1 MYVCLSWASS
11 RACGGPSPSSAGSVT
26 GPSVSCYH
34 PSTSPICTACGTSSS
49 ALLPIWVVCASP
61 TSMPPQRSLSKGRSS
76 SSGPVRNGP
85 SSASPMCPSCVP
97 ARSHQSRSRDVKAV
111 AVFSACFPSH
121 TGLRLLARAA
131 KRVLRIGVGCI
142 F

>member
-1 MYVCLSWASS
+1 MYACLSWASS

-26 GPSVSCYH
+26 GPSVSCYP
-34 PSTSPICTACGTSSS
+34 PSTSPTCTACGTSSS
-49 ALLPIWVVCASP
+49 ALLPIWVACVSP
-61 TSMPPQRSLSKGRSS
+61 TLTQPRRSLSKARSS

-97 ARSHQSRSRDVKAV
+97 ARSHQSRSHDGKAV
-111 AVFSACFPSH
+111 AGFSACFPSH
-121 TGLRLLARAA
+121 TGLRLLARVA
-131 KRVLRIGVGCI
+131 KGVLRIGVGCV